1 MSIKS
6 LGKQSLIYGAGHI
19 LARLVTFILLPVY
32 TNILTQSDFGIIS
45 LVYTFLGFM
54 TVILHYG
61 LDASLLKHYVPAEP
75 KEKKSILTNA
85 YFSFVITSLIFS
97 VGLILFRHHVSFFLF
112 GAALPKIVMM
122 VAAILFFDVLWAI
135 HVMILRAE
143 EKPIAFVSMSLL
155 NVCLTL
161 GLNIYFVV
169 YLHEGILGVVKSN
182 LVTSGLLFI
191 GSFPVLFSRISLA
204 SLSKA
209 KWKKMMKFG
218 MPFLPAGIFSMI
230 LELSDRYI
238 LNYLT
243 DLETVG
249 LYNAGYKLGMFML
262 LVAMGFNM
270 GWQPYFLKKSPDD
283 TGYISKITTAVLFLM
298 GFFWFL
304 LALWTK
310 DLVRLQFGNYS
321 FFGEEY
327 WAAVNIVPFVAGAYV
342 FHGMYLLQLPGV
354 YLKEKP
360 SWIALVR
367 GLGAISNIG
376 LNFMLIPIYG
386 IMGAALATCISFF
399 LMAVFLFFIN
409 KQIFPINYEWKNIIV
424 IFITALGFYFL
435 SINVELSFLQKLLM
449 SLSFP
454 VILLLLGVVRIKDL
468 KTIAN

>member
-1 MSIKS
+1 
-6 LGKQSLIYGAGHI
+6 
-19 LARLVTFILLPVY
+19 
-32 TNILTQSDFGIIS
+32 
-45 LVYTFLGFM
+45 
-54 TVILHYG
+54 
-61 LDASLLKHYVPAEP
+61 
-75 KEKKSILTNA
+75 
-85 YFSFVITSLIFS
+85 
-97 VGLILFRHHVSFFLF
+97 
-112 GAALPKIVMM
+112 
-122 VAAILFFDVLWAI
+122 
-135 HVMILRAE
+135 
-143 EKPIAFVSMSLL
+143 
-155 NVCLTL
+155 
-161 GLNIYFVV
+161 
-169 YLHEGILGVVKSN
+169 